1 MTISIFQKPLTFL
14 TVVAKKAKL
23 KIPRTNFPVGAD
35 MNLISMT
42 NISSAVMGV
51 GFVPTC
57 LQDKRKQLILSVK
70 YSGRHKMH
78 LTRPSL
84 TLETSQ
90 KKQTDGTLVCSHLR
104 FDLEKAATK

>member
-42 NISSAVMGV
+42 NISSAVVTTEMV
-51 GFVPTC
+51 LFP
-57 LQDKRKQLILSVK
+57 LAFR
-70 YSGRHKMH
+70 
-78 LTRPSL
+78 
-84 TLETSQ
+84 
-90 KKQTDGTLVCSHLR
+90 
-104 FDLEKAATK
+104 TKENS